1 MVKVHYNQ
9 YYVTRNEDSN
19 IAKQIREVTGSVER
33 NLDVEV
39 FSYSHISD
47 LDNLDNLDR
56 VFEIVDYGSRETLAW
71 KDEEWHKGERED

>member
-19 IAKQIREVTGSVER
+19 IAKQIREVTGSIER

-39 FSYSHISD
+39 FSYSYIPNIEH
-47 LDNLDNLDR
+47 LDNLDR

-71 KDEEWHKGERED
+71 KDEEWHQGERED

>member
-19 IAKQIREVTGSVER
+19 IAKQIREVPGSVER

-56 VFEIVDYGSRETLAW
+56 VFEIVDYGSR
-71 KDEEWHKGERED
+71 